1 MERRVLIVR
10 DMLIENFLNL
20 AFEPPYFLRNYC
32 FIFMDYK
39 HFLSE
44 SKNPNHLKNVGK
56 TLMY

>member
-20 AFEPPYFLRNYC
+20 AFEPPYFLRHYC

-39 HFLSE
+39 HFFKWKQK
-44 SKNPNHLKNVGK
+44 SKSPEECR
-56 TLMY
+56 